1 MKSFTAALS
10 LLAVSVTAEQFADY
24 SISSNGDKSDAGRSF
39 EEICAENGF

>member
-10 LLAVSVTAEQFADY
+10 LLAVSVAAEQFADY
-24 SISSNGDKSDAGRSF
+24 SLSNGDKSDAGKSF